1 MYLEECI
8 EKVNKKLD
16 VLDGKRCIAIWGAS
30 ENTVRIFQYTSIFKY
45 NIKLIIDNGKHG
57 SIFWGKTVV
66 ASDEVKWDVIDA
78 VVISAFYKE
87 DEIFDELTTKYRFH
101 GTIVRLKWEG
111 QKRPFYQHLMK
122 SELQVPSEYKNVIE
136 DNAKFYNLHKGKRC
150 FVLCTG
156 SSVRYLDLKKLKG
169 EYSIA
174 VSNFYMHQ
182 DYNIVKPSIYCMP
195 QLTYTDKFTKEL
207 GKKHLEKVEQEA
219 GDTQF
224 FFSISERDLIEENLL
239 YRGKRVN
246 YLYFT
251 PMGQEYE
258 EVDLTLKTMGVYSV
272 PIMCLELAIY
282 MGFQEIYLVGTEHGE
297 LTKGRYDYF
306 YNRKDNMVGHADD
319 FIGMNGDIIS
329 YERVLPCIFRLWEQ
343 YKIMREIATQKG
355 INIYNATRGG
365 QLDVFDRVD
374 YDTLF

>member
-1 MYLEECI
+1 M
-8 EKVNKKLD
+8 V
-16 VLDGKRCIAIWGAS
+16 
-30 ENTVRIFQYTSIFKY
+30 Q
-45 NIKLIIDNGKHG
+45 
-57 SIFWGKTVV
+57 
-66 ASDEVKWDVIDA
+66 
-78 VVISAFYKE
+78 
-87 DEIFDELTTKYRFH
+87 
-101 GTIVRLKWEG
+101 
-111 QKRPFYQHLMK
+111 
-122 SELQVPSEYKNVIE
+122 SEYKNVIE

-282 MGFQEIYLVGTEHGE
+282 MGFEEIYLVGTDHDQ
-297 LTKGRYDYF
+297 LTNGRYDYF
-306 YNRKDNMVGHADD
+306 YERKDNLVGHADKD
-319 FIGMNGDIIS
+319 IDADGNIIGS
-329 YERVLPCIFRLWEQ
+329 YKRFLPWIFGIWEQ
-343 YKIMREIATQKG
+343 YKIMKRIAAKKG
-355 INIYNATRGG
+355 ICIYNATRGG
-365 QLDVFDRVD
+365 QLDLFERVD
-374 YDTLF
+374 FDTLF